1 MPPCAD
7 AENQSALSRSRSDT
21 KSFRL
26 PNPTVNSSLCA
37 AVRATPTL
45 QGIPFILVTSLSSE
59 EHRARGLAVG
69 ADAYIVKGEFEQGTL
84 LDAVGRLLP

>member
-1 MPPCAD
+1 M
-7 AENQSALSRSRSDT
+7 R
-21 KSFRL
+21 
-26 PNPTVNSSLCA
+26 A
-37 AVRATPTL
+37 APTL